1 MRKEISALLA
11 GYESQIYKDFETL
24 VNINSFSSNEAGIV
38 QMQDALKKV
47 AAGVGVVLESVYSSQ
62 KARPHLLYGKIQQ
75 EDFYAIMGHFDTV
88 HPPESDFTTMWEEE
102 GLLRGPG
109 TNDMKSGLIVAIY
122 VLAILQ
128 KLFPDQILPI
138 KALFNSDEEIGSF
151 DSEELIR
158 DIFSGAKAGFVF
170 EPGRIEGPSVVTAR
184 KGILNA
190 EIHITGKSAHSGVEP
205 WNGVNAIVEAAHVI
219 IALEKLN
226 DYEWGI
232 SVGCNLINGGTAMN
246 VVAPDCI
253 LGLDIRYR
261 ERDQKTVL
269 TQAIEA
275 MVTMP
280 TDPKISMAYHVLH
293 DRPPMQKSAQSD
305 LLYQK
310 YKFVSE
316 SLGLACGEAST
327 GGGSDANT
335 LSDMGIPVIDGVG
348 GVGNFS
354 HTKKE
359 YTIKSSIFE
368 RIEIFCI
375 FMAEEIAK
383 A

>member
-1 MRKEISALLA
+1 MRKKISELLVE
-11 GYESQIYKDFETL
+11 YESKIYQDFEKI
-24 VNINSFSSNEAGIV
+24 VNINSFSTNEAGIK
-38 QMQDALKKV
+38 QMHHTLQQV
-47 AAGVGVVLESVYSSQ
+47 AAESGVTLESIYSSN
-62 KARPHLLYGKIQQ
+62 KTRPHLLYGKAEQKGL
-75 EDFYAIMGHFDTV
+75 YAFIGHFDTV
-88 HPPESDFTTMWEEE
+88 HSPESDFKTMWEEG

-122 VLAILQ
+122 ALAILQ
-128 KLFPDQILPI
+128 KLFPEQPLPI

-151 DSEELIR
+151 DSEEIIR
-158 DIFSGAKAGFVF
+158 GIFSGAKAGFVF
-170 EPGRIEGPSVVTAR
+170 EPGRIEGASVVTAR

-190 EIHITGKSAHSGVEP
+190 EIHIAGKPAHSGVEP

-226 DYEWGI
+226 NYERGI

-246 VVAPDCI
+246 VVAPNCT
-253 LGLDIRYR
+253 LGLDIRYQ
-261 ERDQKTVL
+261 EADQKTVL

-275 MVTMP
+275 VVSAP
-280 TDPKISMAYHVLH
+280 IDPKISMTYHVLH
-293 DRPPMQKSAQSD
+293 DRPPMLKTAASD
-305 LLYQK
+305 VLYQK
-310 YKFVSE
+310 YKSISE

-359 YTIKSSIFE
+359 YTIKRSILE
-368 RIEIFCI
+368 RIEIFCN